1 MKKILFI
8 LTAFSFLFTA
18 CVQDEF
24 TNELPKYDKDGNVIL
39 RFSGTAPAMKAVK
52 TRSVDEDGWGLQ
64 STYLYNFD
72 GNHSYLGRTLVTVN
86 EDEQTG
92 GDNAV
97 YNGTFEVSVP
107 PSTRYIHLISNLN
120 EKSLEGV
127 HLGMDEVQLIA
138 SLKTSSSMMGYWG
151 RMQLPTKTSSGKEEI
166 DTEEVKKET
175 ITLVRNQAC
184 VQLGTSSGNF
194 TVNAFELFNVYA
206 DGMVAPYHTVGDD
219 AYAGFD
225 YTERDPDQT
234 DKLPY
239 VTMPNEP
246 LHASEDISIFEN
258 MSNAPKYIF
267 EHPNNDE
274 YSIYVILRGRFA
286 NGTSGADTD
295 RDYYF
300 KASLVTGED
309 KQPVEIWRNYRYN
322 LNISGNFTPAN
333 GTTEINEAKNLR
345 PVNNVW
351 ISLDNS
357 HPKVSDGTNTLDVK
371 KVLHVI
377 QDAAATSHP
386 FEIPYE
392 YTGGYNNVTVSWLSN
407 ENIFNSTI
415 NTGEE
420 GKIKV
425 TPLHNP
431 TDTPERATLLVKA
444 GALRR
449 EISLILVK
457 NFVFEGVWCST
468 NVGSSA
474 KGQLVTLLFNIPQ
487 NFPPELFPLECRI
500 STNGIDTKEATKLPI
515 IALSDY
521 IDETGQI
528 NTASIADGGW
538 GGRFP
543 LEDDLADN
551 EQDLAESWGYK
562 YVYTAN
568 EVGVQRV
575 YFLTSIGYGSG
586 THPESGHIYVE
597 ATNFETTHKQ
607 YTFSSQDNW
616 ELKMVNTS
624 VFNPDPVGNLDERHN
639 VQYKLAAPVKGSQVS
654 VEFQFL
660 KNNNPVTNFNDQDMT
675 DIMIFT
681 NELEPMN
688 PAEPYWKWYDAG
700 GNLIEDGS
708 SSYEPMTSPSNGGH
722 YYVFNPAQ
730 GRKLFDGTGTFS
742 VPFKTKI
749 PLCADVIRI
758 AVPEDDSYRS
768 ASFELSYF
776 DPFYFVSDKDV
787 SQGNTTHSIAA
798 EYHTDISVELD
809 VNSVERPVDGR
820 VVSPTGGTM
829 IEVSPGKTVDC
840 YIYTNNFRVEGA
852 EEISAGCYKFTA
864 TNYYNGGSYDNLTVN
879 KLTLI
884 PKDGKV
890 VTAETVVV
898 KSDETQVAFVP
909 FEINVT
915 NPPITGIISYGSDN
929 SPIPQASKV
938 DIITQ
943 RNGTRIGTFV
953 IGENGTYTLRLKGE
967 FDFGWEEAL
976 HLIYKADDGTTY
988 QLSTTLKDIKDKN
1001 GNITLTQ

>member
-8 LTAFSFLFTA
+8 LTTFLFLFTA

-24 TNELPKYDKDGNVIL
+24 MNELPKYDKNGNVIL
-39 RFSGTAPAMKAVK
+39 RFSGTAPAMETIK

-72 GNHSYLGRTLVTVN
+72 SSHGYLGRTLVTVR
-86 EDEQTG
+86 EGEQTG
-92 GDNAV
+92 GESAV
-97 YNGTFEVSVP
+97 YNGNFEASVP

-127 HLGMDEVQLIA
+127 HLGMNEVQLIA

-151 RMQLPTKTSSGKEEI
+151 RMQLPTKELSDGKYEI
-166 DTEEVKKET
+166 DTDEVKNSI

-184 VQLGTSSGNF
+184 VQLGSQTSGENF
-194 TVNAFELFNVYA
+194 IVDAFELFNIYA

-225 YTERDPDQT
+225 YPTRNPNQT
-234 DKLPY
+234 DNLPY

-246 LHASEDISIFEN
+246 LHASEDISMFEN
-258 MSNAPKYIF
+258 MNNEPKYIF
-267 EHPNNDE
+267 EHPNGDD
-274 YSIYVILRGRFA
+274 YPIYVILKGHFTKD
-286 NGTSGADTD
+286 TSGAEADK
-295 RDYYF
+295 DYYF
-300 KASLVTGED
+300 KASLVTGDD
-309 KQPVEIWRNYRYN
+309 KEPVEIWRNYRYN

-333 GTTEINEAKNLR
+333 GTTDINEAKSLR
-345 PVNNVW
+345 SVNNVW

-357 HPKVSDGTNTLDVK
+357 HPKVSDGKNTLDVK

-377 QDAAATSHP
+377 QDATAASHP

-392 YTGGYNNVTVSWLSN
+392 YTGGYDNVTVSWLVN

-415 NTGEE
+415 DTNTDGI
-420 GKIKV
+420 IKV

-457 NFVFEGVWCST
+457 NFAFGGVWCST
-468 NVGSSA
+468 NVGSGI

-487 NFPPELFPLECRI
+487 NFPSELFPLECRI

-521 IDETGQI
+521 IDKEGNI
-528 NTASIADGGW
+528 NEKSIADGGW

-543 LEDDLADN
+543 LEDDLGTD
-551 EQDLAESWGYK
+551 EKDLAGSWGYK

-575 YFLTSIGYGSG
+575 YFLTSIGYASG
-586 THPESGHIYVE
+586 VHPESGHIYVE

-607 YTFSSQDNW
+607 YTFSSQNNW

-624 VFNPDPVGNLDERHN
+624 VYNPAGVTDGIHD
-639 VQYKLAAPVKGSQVS
+639 VQYKLVAPVKGSQVS
-654 VEFQFL
+654 VDFQFL
-660 KNNNPVTNFNDQDMT
+660 RGGRPVAISADNMT
-675 DIMIFT
+675 DVMIFT
-681 NELEPMN
+681 NEMEPQN
-688 PAEPYWKWYDAG
+688 PAALYWKWYDAG
-700 GNLIEDGS
+700 GNLIEDGGS
-708 SSYEPMTSPSNGGH
+708 HTPMTSPSNGGY
-722 YYVFNPAQ
+722 YYVFDPAQ
-730 GRKLFDGTGTFS
+730 GRNLFNPDTGVFS
-742 VPFKTKI
+742 VPFKTKQ

-758 AVPEDDSYRS
+758 AVPNDDSYRS

-787 SQGNTTHSIAA
+787 DAGNTTRSIEA
-798 EYHTDISVELD
+798 EYHTDIVVDLD

-820 VVSPTGGTM
+820 VSSLTSGTM
-829 IEVSPGKTVDC
+829 IEVSPGQTVDC
-840 YIYTNNFRVEGA
+840 YIYTNNFVVE
-852 EEISAGCYKFTA
+852 SAQLVSTGCYKYTA
-864 TNYYNGGSYDNLTVN
+864 QNYYTGNGYDNLPVN
-879 KLTLI
+879 SLRLT

-890 VTAETVVV
+890 VTAETIVV
-898 KSDETQVAFVP
+898 KSEADKVAFVP
-909 FEINVT
+909 LEIRVT
-915 NPPITGIISYGSDN
+915 NKPMTGTICYENADN
-929 SPIPQASKV
+929 PIPQGANV

-943 RNGTRIGTFV
+943 RNGTRIGAFV
-953 IGENGTYTLRLKGE
+953 IGQGGAYTLRLKGE
-967 FDFGWEEAL
+967 FDFGWAEAL
-976 HLIYKADDGTTY
+976 HVMYKADDGAIY
-988 QLSTTLKDIKDKN
+988 QLSTTLDEIKRNDK
-1001 GNITLTQ
+1001 ITLTK